1 MNDIKIGQTTIK
13 LACQK
18 QLTGGDAP
26 VNVKRYYKFL
36 SEQPDFS
43 SVMKKTPQVQ
53 VKAGK
58 DNRGVATSQLFLPG
72 TITYEYT
79 LI

>member
-1 MNDIKIGQTTIK
+1 MF
-13 LACQK
+13 
-18 QLTGGDAP
+18 
-26 VNVKRYYKFL
+26 KFL

-58 DNRGVATSQLFLPG
+58 EKKTETSVSC
-72 TITYEYT
+72 
-79 LI
+79 